1 MSPAPASR
9 IDLGITG
16 MTCTSCS
23 ARVERKLNK
32 LEGVEASVN
41 FATETAAVSYDAAR
55 TTPEELLDV
64 IRATGYEGFLLGA
77 RGTDG
82 TDGTNGTDANG
93 SREAPSAAPSGA
105 DSDARDPRLP
115 VSAALSAPVAALSMI
130 PAWQFPLWQWV
141 ALALITPVY
150 LWGGWPFHRAAL
162 TNLRHGAFT
171 MDTLVSLGTTA
182 AYGWS
187 AWALFF
193 GSAGRPGLVMHMSL
207 SGHAQ
212 GQALYLETVGVVIT
226 FLLLGR
232 RLEERAKGRSSEAL
246 RHLLSLG
253 AKEATALRGGRE
265 ERVPAAA
272 LRPGDRVV
280 VRPGEQIP
288 ADGVVAEGRS
298 AVDESML
305 TGESVPVEVGP
316 GARVTGA
323 TLNSSGR
330 LVVDV
335 TRVGEEST
343 LAQMGRL
350 VAQAQAGK
358 APVQRLVDRI
368 AQVFVPVVMAVSAAT
383 LAGHLLLGSGGA
395 AEALTA
401 AVAVLII
408 ACPCA
413 LGLATPTALLAGTGR
428 GAQLGL
434 LIRGPEVLQSTKRI
448 DTILLDKTGT
458 VTTGRMRLRRV
469 TPVGGFSPE
478 EVLRL
483 AAAVEA
489 GSEHPIGRAIVAAHG
504 SSAAGEEGEEATP
517 EPARDFRATA
527 GSGISARVGERAVSV
542 GRPEGDLRAH
552 PAVTAAQREGAT
564 AVAVLVDGE
573 AAGVISVADAPKE
586 GSAEAIA
593 ALRGLGLE
601 PMLLTG
607 DGPGAAKAAARAV
620 GIPEDSVYAEAL
632 PGDKVARVAALQR
645 RGRTVAMVG
654 DGMND
659 AAALAQAD
667 LGLAMGAGTDVAIEA
682 SDITLMN
689 NDLRSAAEAIA
700 LARRTLGIIRGNLFW
715 AFAYNAV
722 LIPVAALGL
731 LNPMLAGIAMAASSV
746 LVVSNS
752 LRLRRFTGLR

>member
-77 RGTDG
+77 RGAD
-82 TDGTNGTDANG
+82 GTDANG
-93 SREAPSAAPSGA
+93 TRETPAAAPPGA
-105 DSDARDPRLP
+105 DPGARDPRLP
-115 VSAALSAPVAALSMI
+115 VSAALSAPVAALSMV

-141 ALALITPVY
+141 ALALITPVF

-232 RLEERAKGRSSEAL
+232 RLEERAKGCSSEAL

-368 AQVFVPVVMAVSAAT
+368 AQVFVPVVMAVSAVT
-383 LAGHLLLGSGGA
+383 LAGHLLLGSGGP

-434 LIRGPEVLQSTKRI
+434 LIRGPEVLQSTRRI

-489 GSEHPIGRAIVAAHG
+489 ACAATMARRMG
-504 SSAAGEEGEEATP
+504 CS

-542 GRPEGDLRAH
+542 GRPEGDLHAH
-552 PAVTAAQREGAT
+552 PAVAAAQREGAT

-752 LRLRRFTGLR
+752 LRLRRFRGLR

>member
-77 RGTDG
+77 RGAD
-82 TDGTNGTDANG
+82 GTDANG
-93 SREAPSAAPSGA
+93 TRETPAAAPPGA
-105 DSDARDPRLP
+105 DPGARDPRLP
-115 VSAALSAPVAALSMI
+115 VSAALSAPVAALSMV

-141 ALALITPVY
+141 ALALITPVF

-232 RLEERAKGRSSEAL
+232 RLEERAKGCSSEAL

-368 AQVFVPVVMAVSAAT
+368 AQVFVPVVMAVSAVT
-383 LAGHLLLGSGGA
+383 LAGHLLLGSGGP

-434 LIRGPEVLQSTKRI
+434 LIRGPEVLQSTRRI

-504 SSAAGEEGEEATP
+504 ASP

-542 GRPEGDLRAH
+542 GRPEGDLHAH
-552 PAVTAAQREGAT
+552 PAVAAAQREGAT

-752 LRLRRFTGLR
+752 LRLRRFRGLR

>member
-9 IDLGITG
+9 IHLGITG

-23 ARVERKLNK
+23 SRVERKLNR

-41 FATETAAVSYDAAR
+41 FATETAAVSYNPAR
-55 TTPEELLDV
+55 TTPGELLDV
-64 IRATGYEGFLLGA
+64 IRTTGYEGFLLDA
-77 RGTDG
+77 RGADA
-82 TDGTNGTDANG
+82 TDANG
-93 SREAPSAAPSGA
+93 SQEAPSAAPPDTEPG
-105 DSDARDPRLP
+105 ARDPRLP

-193 GSAGRPGLVMHMSL
+193 GSAGRPGLIMHMSL

-253 AKEATALRGGRE
+253 AKEATVLRGDRE

-350 VAQAQAGK
+350 VSEAQAGK

-368 AQVFVPVVMAVSAAT
+368 AQVFVPVVMAVSALT

-395 AEALTA
+395 SEALTA

-434 LIRGPEVLQSTKRI
+434 LIRGPEVLQSTRKI

-458 VTTGRMRLRRV
+458 VTTGRMRLRAV
-469 TPVGGFSPE
+469 TPVDGFSAD

-489 GSEHPIGRAIVAAHG
+489 GSEHPIGRAIVAAHA
-504 SSAAGEEGEEATP
+504 SSSGKPEETAATEA
-517 EPARDFRATA
+517 ARDFRATA
-527 GSGISARVGERAVSV
+527 GHGIGARVGERAVSV

-564 AVAVLVDGE
+564 AVAVLVEGKP
-573 AAGVISVADAPKE
+573 AGVISVADAPKE
-586 GSAEAIA
+586 SSAEAIA

-607 DGPGAAKAAARAV
+607 DGPGAAAAAARAV

-632 PGDKVARVAALQR
+632 PGNKVARVAALQR

-746 LVVSNS
+746 LVVGNS
-752 LRLRRFTGLR
+752 LRLRRFRGLR